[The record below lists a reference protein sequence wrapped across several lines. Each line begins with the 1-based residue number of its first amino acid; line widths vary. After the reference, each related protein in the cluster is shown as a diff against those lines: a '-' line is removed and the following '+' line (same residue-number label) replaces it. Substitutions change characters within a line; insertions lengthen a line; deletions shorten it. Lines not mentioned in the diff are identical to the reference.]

1 MLLEILNVNCKV
13 TRLTKCNKIKD
24 RFKDIERKRQQ
35 YQSRNLKKIHH
46 RISKKYIIIEI
57 KNSMGGLRAH
67 QVQVG
72 ERINEQK
79 INEKKNLYSSTG
91 KERIAENFAKV
102 MEKKQCTDL
111 RVPMNSN

>member
-1 MLLEILNVNCKV
+1 
-13 TRLTKCNKIKD
+13 
-24 RFKDIERKRQQ
+24 
-35 YQSRNLKKIHH
+35 
-46 RISKKYIIIEI
+46 
-57 KNSMGGLRAH
+57 MGGLTEH

-91 KERIAENFAKV
+91 KERTAENFAKV